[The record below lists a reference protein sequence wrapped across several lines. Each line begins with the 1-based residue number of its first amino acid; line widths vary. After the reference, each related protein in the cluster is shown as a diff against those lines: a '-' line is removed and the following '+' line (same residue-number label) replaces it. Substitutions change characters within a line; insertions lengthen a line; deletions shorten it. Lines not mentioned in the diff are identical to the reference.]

1 VNYLLNFSRILVFN
15 TYNIF
20 TFIKIFFYSSYSETN
35 TEPIKGEM
43 GISLEM
49 EETMK
54 NMMVSYELSDSSTL
68 SESLIKLMDEVK
80 ALNCC

>member
-1 VNYLLNFSRILVFN
+1 M
-15 TYNIF
+15 
-20 TFIKIFFYSSYSETN
+20 
-35 TEPIKGEM
+35 EPIKGEM

-54 NMMVSYELSDSSTL
+54 SMMVSYELSDSAIL

>member
-1 VNYLLNFSRILVFN
+1 M
-15 TYNIF
+15 
-20 TFIKIFFYSSYSETN
+20 FFYSSYSETN
-35 TEPIKGEM
+35 METIKGEM

>member
-1 VNYLLNFSRILVFN
+1 M
-15 TYNIF
+15 
-20 TFIKIFFYSSYSETN
+20 ET
-35 TEPIKGEM
+35 IKGEM